1 MKQRFL
7 VSALVLLGTLA
18 SLGAPGASA
27 QVGPPGPPCT
37 CIPGPSA
44 GTKLAGGLS
53 NPRGIKVGPDGMLY
67 VAEAGT
73 GGTTVVGSGADQSMS
88 GLTGRISKI
97 DPATGTVTTVAA
109 NLPSNAGPQGDAV
122 GPADVAFLNGQL
134 YYVQTHGGAAFGF
147 PSTPTGV
154 YKVNSNGTVTFVAD
168 IGAFTIAN
176 PPLSVRNGNSKDI
189 EIGGNPYSMTVRD
202 GAFYVVDGNQ
212 NQVLKVT
219 TDGKVSRL
227 AEFAEDITTTG
238 IAFGSGG
245 PLFVSTLGGFPF
257 APADGRVY
265 SVGYPTG
272 NLTQIASG
280 FSSLT
285 DVAVSGSG
293 KLYALQFG
301 DQASSPNGP
310 PWAPSSGKVLRVN
323 ADGTM
328 TSIVER
334 FTFATSMTF
343 SGDTLYVVNNGL
355 SALAPG
361 EVWSIP
367 DFSLITPIPHGP
379 PPGLAGPSPA
389 APAAS
394 PASGGVIRSGVTAP
408 NTGTGPDGGDRSQWW
423 LLVFALGAL
432 GLSAFG
438 AVTAMKRP

>member
-1 MKQRFL
+1 MNQRFP
-7 VSALVLLGTLA
+7 VVALVLLGALA
-18 SLGAPGASA
+18 IFGTPYAAAQAVPPGA
-27 QVGPPGPPCT
+27 PCT
-37 CIPGPSA
+37 CSEPSA
-44 GTKLAGGLS
+44 GTKLAGGLI

-73 GGTTVVGSGADQSMS
+73 GGTTVAGSGADQSMS
-88 GLTGRISKI
+88 GSTGRISKI
-97 DPATGTVTTVAA
+97 NPATGTVTTVAA
-109 NLPSNAGPQGDAV
+109 NLPSNAGSHGDAV

-134 YYVQTHGGAAFGF
+134 YYAQTHGGVAFGF
-147 PSTPTGV
+147 PNSPTGV
-154 YKVNSNGTVTFVAD
+154 YKVNSNGTVTLVAD
-168 IGAFTIAN
+168 IGAFNIAN
-176 PPLSVRNGNSKDI
+176 PPLSVRTGAAQDI

-227 AEFAEDITTTG
+227 TEFAEDITTTG
-238 IAFGSGG
+238 IAFGNGG
-245 PLFVSTLGGFPF
+245 PMFVSTLGGFPF

-301 DQASSPNGP
+301 DASPSPNGP
-310 PWAPSSGKVLRVN
+310 PWIPGSGKVLRVN

-328 TSIVER
+328 TSILER
-334 FTFATSMTF
+334 FTFPTSMTF
-343 SGDTLYVVNNGL
+343 SGDTLYVVSNGL

-361 EVWSIP
+361 EIWSIP

-379 PPGLAGPSPA
+379 PPGVAPPSE
-389 APAAS
+389 AAS
-394 PASGGVIRSGVTAP
+394 AAAGGLVVRSAITAP
-408 NTGTGPDGGDRSQWW
+408 NAGAGRGDGTSPSW
-423 LLVFALGAL
+423 LLLATGLGLAGLATLGA
-432 GLSAFG
+432 AR
-438 AVTAMKRP
+438 ATNRR